1 VASIYASFGGII
13 METERLDFETTVAK
27 AWPWIV
33 IGVDIMHKLVLCIDF
48 FLLASQRKEAQLE
61 AELEKGQV

>member
-1 VASIYASFGGII
+1 